1 MKRATYKLAGAVC
14 AERGLVDVYGPAD
27 EKGNKPLVHKGV
39 VIETP
44 EAETHE
50 ELLSLM
56 EDGKEAFAD
65 KLAQGQLDIIRQRKI
80 REAAED
86 MLTAAILNGEKV
98 EIDAGSMKG
107 EEVDFGAHSQD
118 ERVEAVRDRLQ
129 AIGDEYVYG
138 SRGPATGGATKVLKE
153 KAGKVDKLAAA
164 AASGELS
171 EEEIAKLKSLGI
183 L

>member
-1 MKRATYKLAGAVC
+1 MNRATYKLAGQVC

-27 EKGNKPLVHKGV
+27 DKGNKPLIHKGLE
-39 VIETP
+39 ITTP
-44 EAETHE
+44 EATSHE

-56 EDGKEAFAD
+56 EDGKESHAD

-86 MLTAAILNGEKV
+86 ALTAAILNGERV
-98 EIDAGSMKG
+98 EMDAGSYKG
-107 EEVDFGAHSQD
+107 ETVNFADQSEDD
-118 ERVEAVRDRLQ
+118 RKEAVRDRLQ

-138 SRGPATGGATKVLKE
+138 ARGAATGGAAKVVKE
-153 KAGKVDKLAAA
+153 KAARADKLTAA

-171 EEEIAKLKSLGI
+171 EAEIEKLKALGI